1 MTTARKGDDMS
12 KLLTTLAAGVVALG
26 LNCAVLAA
34 DQEQGQP
41 QDQKQEYIAALKKC
55 DSLQGA
61 AKQQCVEDVNR
72 KFGRM

>member
-1 MTTARKGDDMS
+1 MS
-12 KLLTTLAAGVVALG
+12 KVLTTLAIGALALG
-26 LNCAVLAA
+26 LNYAAFAA
-34 DQEQGQP
+34 DQEQPQ
-41 QDQKQEYIAALKKC
+41 QDQKEYIAALKKC

>member
-1 MTTARKGDDMS
+1 MS
-12 KLLTTLAAGVVALG
+12 KLLTTLAAGALALG
-26 LNCAVLAA
+26 VNCAAFAA

-41 QDQKQEYIAALKKC
+41 PEQKQEYIAALKKC

-61 AKQQCVEDVNR
+61 AKQQCVDDVNR